1 MALALTLPYLRLN
14 VDKEDDTIV
23 STVRLRIKLF
33 NIAVI
38 GVSSLLMVILVGYG
52 FLIQFS
58 EPKTV

>member
-14 VDKEDDTIV
+14 VDKEDGTIV